1 MTTTPGANEVNE
13 FNQALIDEYRAKGG
27 KVTGMFQDA
36 PLLLLTMKGAKSG
49 RERTTP
55 LAYTEDDGRLVV
67 IASMAGAPN
76 NPAWFHN
83 LVANPDATVE
93 LGTDT
98 FAVRASVADDEERE
112 RLYRKQAERL
122 SAFNEYEK
130 KTTRKI
136 PVILLERTG

>member
-1 MTTTPGANEVNE
+1 MTTTPGADAVNE
-13 FNQALIDEYRAKGG
+13 FNQALIDEYRATGG

-36 PLLLLTMKGAKSG
+36 PLLLLTMKGAKTG

-67 IASMAGAPN
+67 IASKAGAPN
-76 NPAWFHN
+76 NPAWYHN

-93 LGTDT
+93 LGTEK
-98 FAVRASVADDEERE
+98 FPVRASVADDEERE

-122 SAFNEYEK
+122 PTFNDYEK

-136 PVILLERTG
+136 PVIILERAS